1 MKRQLVLMRIESNY
15 MLKSKDDEEKYIKI
29 ENNIISG
36 QDIYEIFYKNTKEK
50 SETTIELKCDNTET
64 QTDKI
69 ICQQLNNLFQ
79 NSLLFVMFLIHMLQK
94 VFPEDLQ
101 QW

>member
-15 MLKSKDDEEKYIKI
+15 ILKSKDDEEKYIKI

-64 QTDKI
+64 LTDKI

-79 NSLLFVMFLIHMLQK
+79 KIDKEVNENCFDNKNENLN
-94 VFPEDLQ
+94 E
-101 QW
+101 

>member
-36 QDIYEIFYKNTKEK
+36 QDIYEIFYAKFMKNVATR
-50 SETTIELKCDNTET
+50 S
-64 QTDKI
+64 
-69 ICQQLNNLFQ
+69 LNLT
-79 NSLLFVMFLIHMLQK
+79 
-94 VFPEDLQ
+94 
-101 QW
+101 